1 MQRLPLRSI
10 RYKILSGFT
19 AVILLFIVAIVS
31 NTVLQGRI
39 TSMTDQ
45 INRNMDKLSSI
56 QQLTDKIR
64 QADELGARYLMSES
78 DEKMSTYLTAF
89 DQSLVEV
96 TTDVEQMK
104 KSNLSEDEQAAV
116 SSFETQWSK
125 YLIDFKEASQLLQNK
140 KFAEAHDKFTEISLD
155 SVIKSQ
161 LDFEDIL
168 SKQIDDQQRKSES
181 SRSLAMKIM
190 LVGTGVSIVLAVGFS
205 LFLARAISRPIK
217 DVNNQ
222 LKEIAQGDADLT
234 KQLTVKSK
242 DEVGDLARNYNL
254 MKENLRMMIIQIS
267 ASASDLE
274 RSSAK
279 LTSDSNVTAQATE
292 RIAGIMQEVSNGNEQ
307 QMNDLHNNM
316 ATLMGISSGIGQ
328 IAHSITEVS
337 GASLRSSEFA
347 WIGNNS
353 LQAANSQM
361 DNINHSIQEL
371 SSIIEGFAI
380 HSKEIGKFVNI
391 ITEISAQ
398 TNLLALNAS
407 IEAARAGEQG
417 RGFAVVAGEIRK
429 LAEQSATSASHIAKT
444 ANIIQTEA
452 DLSVS
457 MMRNSM
463 KEVQAGTTVIGTA
476 DKSFGEIRES
486 VEGLTGQVQEV
497 SAAIEQITAA
507 TDEILHSIQCVTH
520 ISECNTVKVEEVSA
534 ASQEQMSSVE
544 YIAHSAEGLS
554 NMAIEL
560 LEQVKRFNV

>member
-1 MQRLPLRSI
+1 M
-10 RYKILSGFT
+10 
-19 AVILLFIVAIVS
+19 
-31 NTVLQGRI
+31 
-39 TSMTDQ
+39 
-45 INRNMDKLSSI
+45 
-56 QQLTDKIR
+56 
-64 QADELGARYLMSES
+64 
-78 DEKMSTYLTAF
+78 
-89 DQSLVEV
+89 
-96 TTDVEQMK
+96 
-104 KSNLSEDEQAAV
+104 
-116 SSFETQWSK
+116 
-125 YLIDFKEASQLLQNK
+125 
-140 KFAEAHDKFTEISLD
+140 
-155 SVIKSQ
+155 
-161 LDFEDIL
+161 
-168 SKQIDDQQRKSES
+168 
-181 SRSLAMKIM
+181 
-190 LVGTGVSIVLAVGFS
+190 
-205 LFLARAISRPIK
+205 
-217 DVNNQ
+217 
-222 LKEIAQGDADLT
+222 T

-254 MKENLRMMIIQIS
+254 MTENLRMMIIQIS
-267 ASASDLE
+267 ASSSDLE

-316 ATLMGISSGIGQ
+316 ATLMEISSGIGQ

-347 WIGNNS
+347 LIGNNS

>member
-1 MQRLPLRSI
+1 MQRLQLRSI

-78 DEKMSTYLTAF
+78 EEKMSTYLTAF
-89 DQSLVEV
+89 DRSLVEV

-116 SSFETQWSK
+116 NSFETHWSK

-140 KFAEAHDKFTEISLD
+140 RFAEAHDKFTEISLD

-161 LDFEDIL
+161 LEFEDML

-181 SRSLAMKIM
+181 SRSLAMMIM
-190 LVGTGVSIVLAVGFS
+190 LVGTGVSIVLAVGVS

-254 MKENLRMMIIQIS
+254 MTENLRMMIIQIS

-316 ATLMGISSGIGQ
+316 ATLMEISSGIGQ

-544 YIAHSAEGLS
+544 HIAHSAEGLS
-554 NMAIEL
+554 SMAIEL
-560 LEQVKRFNV
+560 LEQVKRFNA